1 MCSGAGCCDPH
12 QAPADGTDQQQLG
25 SILSIHRPTVEPR
38 LWISYCVVL
47 AGQLSWVNVIVPRHP
62 SMRVLIF
69 AVQLADLM
77 LLD

>member
-1 MCSGAGCCDPH
+1 M
-12 QAPADGTDQQQLG
+12 
-25 SILSIHRPTVEPR
+25 